1 MVSISKT
8 LGYLSITLPC
18 PYLTNLGKKRVLIDF
33 ILKNKNG
40 EKLMKEEE
48 VRVIWNKIIE
58 LLKCY
63 RTLYISGF
71 FSKLIVEFLF

>member
-40 EKLMKEEE
+40 EKLMKEE

-58 LLKCY
+58 LLKC
-63 RTLYISGF
+63 
-71 FSKLIVEFLF
+71 